1 MPYWIGFVCVLVVSA
16 ALPAGGSALEGEEGA
31 APTAAGTDAA
41 RPTQSRLELWHPQ
54 AFKEPAQ
61 AAQSTVEIE
70 YVSQESPE
78 VTNRRRRRAIALG
91 VTISIVAVVG
101 TMAGVWLSSDLHN

>member
-1 MPYWIGFVCVLVVSA
+1 MRYWVGFVCVLVVSA
-16 ALPAGGSALEGEEGA
+16 ALPAGGSAQEGEEGA
-31 APTAAGTDAA
+31 APTSVGAEAA

-61 AAQSTVEIE
+61 AAQSTVDIQ

-91 VTISIVAVVG
+91 VTIPIVAVVG
-101 TMAGVWLSSDLHN
+101 IMAGVWFSSDLYN